1 MREERGQALSVFVA
15 VSVLGLLLM
24 CGLVVDGGAQAEA
37 ARRAQNAAAQAARAA
52 LDTTTT
58 ARLAGAEPEAGKAV
72 AVARQVLAAHGVEGE
87 ITLRAGQV
95 EVTTTARIE
104 TVFLSLIGINTLRA
118 RGSATAELQ
127 TP

>member
-37 ARRAQNAAAQAARAA
+37 ARRAQSAAAMAARSA
-52 LDTTTT
+52 LDTTAT
-58 ARLAGAEPEAGKAV
+58 ARLAGAEPEVGRAV
-72 AVARQVLAAHGVEGE
+72 AAARQVLRAHGVQGD
-87 ITLRAGQV
+87 ISLRAGQV
-95 EVTTTARIE
+95 EVTTSTQVE

-118 RGSATAELQ
+118 TGSATAELR
-127 TP
+127 TG